1 VLHAVK
7 DLRPHYICNYA
18 YELAT
23 TFNNFYQQCPVL
35 KAERG
40 QKELRLMLVA
50 ATKTVLA
57 NALNLIILEALE
69 KM

>member
-1 VLHAVK
+1 M
-7 DLRPHYICNYA
+7 CNYV

-35 KAERG
+35 KAEVKQQR
-40 QKELRLMLVA
+40 EFRLMLVA
-50 ATKTVLA
+50 ATKIVLA
-57 NALNLIILEALE
+57 NSLKLIAMEALE